1 MKTPVVALV
10 NKQNSYEVNV
20 STVIGYIVLFHTII
34 NIIILEMKDLK
45 K

>member
-20 STVIGYIVLFHTII
+20 STVIDRIYCFISYHNETYNTLNEIF
-34 NIIILEMKDLK
+34 
-45 K
+45 